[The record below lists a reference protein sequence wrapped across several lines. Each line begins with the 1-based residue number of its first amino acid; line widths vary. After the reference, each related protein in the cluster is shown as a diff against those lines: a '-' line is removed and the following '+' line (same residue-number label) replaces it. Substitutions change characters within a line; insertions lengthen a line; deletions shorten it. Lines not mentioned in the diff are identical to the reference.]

1 MIYIT
6 AMLIVHATIQIALII
21 DIFLD
26 GTSKE
31 RANEWFGLEA
41 SAVVVGIYIGFVIFD
56 GIALSLIL
64 QLLFFHYQLRK
75 EGLTT
80 YKFIVRET
88 QRKREKINQEQA
100 RKNQRTVAM
109 GKAHDEGKAC
119 LMIRLRYGEMCPC
132 CDPLPPLEEKED
144 NENNN
149 TNQATTNGG
158 AMGPQP
164 PQVESDDDDDDAD
177 DVENNERPE
186 TNGATTTTNGENGD
200 STAQASSVN
209 FVKVSNDNA

>member
-1 MIYIT
+1 
-6 AMLIVHATIQIALII
+6 MLIVHGTIQAALII

-31 RANEWFGLEA
+31 RANDWFGLDS

-88 QRKREKINQEQA
+88 QRKREKLNKEQA

-119 LMIRLRYGEMCPC
+119 LMIRLRYGEMLPC

-144 NENNN
+144 DDNNN
-149 TNQATTNGG
+149 NQTATNNGG
-158 AMGPQP
+158 VVGPQP
-164 PQVESDDDDDDAD
+164 PQVESDNDDDDVAD
-177 DVENNERPE
+177 DNDNTDIE
-186 TNGATTTTNGENGD
+186 TNGKAEANGTRTNGENGD
-200 STAQASSVN
+200 STPASSVN